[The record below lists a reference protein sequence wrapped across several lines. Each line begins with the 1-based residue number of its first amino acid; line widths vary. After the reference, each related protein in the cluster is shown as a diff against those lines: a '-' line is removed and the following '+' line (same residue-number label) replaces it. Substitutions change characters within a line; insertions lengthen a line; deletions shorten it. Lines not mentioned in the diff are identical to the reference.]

1 MARNNCVPI
10 AVFWPWLAYTHI
22 YGIQPLGYL
31 VRSTMGLKQKA
42 AKEVFADFLSKAELL
57 PDQITFLNQIIDY
70 LVKNGT
76 MDPKAM
82 FDTPFTNIND
92 EGLTGLFDQENSDI
106 VVELVRKVKQ
116 NIVATDADVKQKNG

>member
-1 MARNNCVPI
+1 
-10 AVFWPWLAYTHI
+10 
-22 YGIQPLGYL
+22 
-31 VRSTMGLKQKA
+31 
-42 AKEVFADFLSKAELL
+42 
-57 PDQITFLNQIIDY
+57 
-70 LVKNGT
+70 

-116 NIVATDADVKQKNG
+116 NIVATETNSKFKNG